1 MALLGQ
7 SAFLKALGWA
17 LLNSIWQMAILWLVY
32 LLLSASLRKQL
43 TAHIKHSLSLLLL
56 AMGSLWFAFTLAFK
70 YFEYSEAPALV
81 LEQEGTQESFA
92 SVLTLSLRNLETL
105 LPYLSSVY
113 LVTIVFLFFR
123 FISQYRYTKHVTTH
137 AVHKL
142 QPQLRMYVQQIAAR
156 MGIKKEIRV
165 WLSEIIDTP
174 MTIGF
179 WKPVILMPI
188 ASVNGLNTQQV
199 ESILLHEL
207 AHIRRNDY
215 LVNLMVATIDVI
227 LFFNP
232 FSRLFTRTI
241 RRERENSCDDLVLQ
255 FEYNPHAYAS
265 ALLAIEKKRVMKVS
279 LGMAATGKNNRMLL
293 DRVKRILNQP
303 VTVHYGNR
311 MVGHLFAGLLLAFI
325 AWSNPGNVI
334 VKTILKSEATIAA
347 SNENNNA
354 TFVSNPV
361 AEVKQKKQAEKDR
374 LDFAVR
380 LRHEE
385 PMTDEEQNEV
395 LSQLATQAAY
405 DAVEYLPVAQAFQS
419 VQVGNG
425 EMRDFSITEPI
436 TTEQPV
442 YTTIVTTNT
451 PYVPSTS
458 FSYYFQDSTK
468 PGVTAPSPSEKAA
481 TESLKKALKALD
493 EVDWTQIEKELK
505 ASGEKLDIAK
515 LQLEIKKSLTSVD
528 WEKVNAEARLE
539 QLQADAKVRQDVYLR
554 ELTSARNN
562 NAQMAEHY
570 KNLQKKIVQDQ
581 INCQQDQLKKEAEL
595 KNYLQKK
602 KSGTGTTTR
611 KIVVI

>member
-32 LLLSASLRKQL
+32 LVLSASLRKQL
-43 TAHIKHSLSLLLL
+43 TAHIKHSLAIVLLGI
-56 AMGSLWFAFTLAFK
+56 GSVWFAFTLAFK
-70 YFEYSEAPALV
+70 YFEYSEAPMLV
-81 LEQEGTQESFA
+81 LAEEGTQQTFA
-92 SVLTLSLRNLETL
+92 GAFTLSLRNMEAL

-113 LVTIVFLFFR
+113 LVAIVFLFFR
-123 FISQYRYTKHVTTH
+123 FISQYRYTQHVTTN

-156 MGIKKEIRV
+156 MGIKKDIKV

-199 ESILLHEL
+199 EAILLHEL

-303 VTVHYGNR
+303 VNTCQNNR
-311 MVGHLFAGLLLAFI
+311 MVPHLFAGMLLAFI

-334 VKTILKSEATIAA
+334 VRTILNSDAKDVAVA
-347 SNENNNA
+347 STENKDA
-354 TFVSNPV
+354 VFVSNPV
-361 AEVKQKKQAEKDR
+361 TEVKKEKKEQKPR
-374 LDFAVR
+374 LAFTVK
-380 LRHEE
+380 LQQEE
-385 PMTDEEQNEV
+385 PMTEEEEQEV
-395 LSQLATQAAY
+395 LSHIATQVAFE
-405 DAVEYLPVAQAFQS
+405 AVEYIPTAIQVAAE
-419 VQVGNG
+419 
-425 EMRDFSITEPI
+425 EMRDFSITEQL
-436 TTEQPV
+436 TTEKPMV
-442 YTTIVTTNT
+442 ATTITT

-468 PGVTAPSPSEKAA
+468 PRVVISSAEEKAA
-481 TESLKKALKALD
+481 NESLRKALRALE
-493 EVDWTQIEKELK
+493 EVDWTTLEKQLK
-505 ASGEKLDIAK
+505 EAGDKIDIRK
-515 LQLEIKKSLTSVD
+515 LQQEIKKSLKNVD
-528 WEKVNAEARLE
+528 WEKVNAETRLE
-539 QLQADAKVRQDVYLR
+539 QLQIDAKVRQDIYLR
-554 ELTSARNN
+554 ELTAVKK

-570 KNLQKKIVQDQ
+570 QNMQKKILQDQ
-581 INCQQDQLKKEAEL
+581 INCQQEQLKKEAEL
-595 KNYLQKK
+595 KNHLQKK
-602 KSGTGTTTR
+602 NNKTTPAK

>member
-32 LLLSASLRKQL
+32 LVLSASLRKQL
-43 TAHIKHSLSLLLL
+43 TAHIKHSLAIVLLG
-56 AMGSLWFAFTLAFK
+56 MGSLWFAFTLAFK

-81 LEQEGTQESFA
+81 LAEEGTQQTFA
-92 SVLTLSLRNLETL
+92 GALTLSLRNLEAL

-113 LVTIVFLFFR
+113 LVAIVFLFFR
-123 FISQYRYTKHVTTH
+123 FISQYRYTQHVTTT

-199 ESILLHEL
+199 EAILLHEL

-265 ALLAIEKKRVMKVS
+265 ALLAIEQKRVMKVA

-293 DRVKRILNQP
+293 DRVKRILDQP
-303 VTVHYGNR
+303 VTARYSNR
-311 MVGHLFAGLLLAFI
+311 MVGYLFASLLLAFI

-334 VKTILKSEATIAA
+334 VRTILNADAKDVAA
-347 SNENNNA
+347 SAENNNA
-354 TFVSNPV
+354 VFVSNPV
-361 AEVKQKKQAEKDR
+361 AEVKQQKKEQKPR
-374 LDFAVR
+374 LAFTVKLKHQEA
-380 LRHEE
+380 LTQE
-385 PMTDEEQNEV
+385 EEQEV
-395 LSQLATQAAY
+395 LSDLATQVAFES
-405 DAVEYLPVAQAFQS
+405 VEYIPTALTAMHVAAE
-419 VQVGNG
+419 
-425 EMRDFSITEPI
+425 EMRDFSINEQL
-436 TTEQPV
+436 TTEKPV
-442 YTTIVTTNT
+442 VATTIST

-468 PGVTAPSPSEKAA
+468 PGVVIPTAEEKAA
-481 TESLKKALKALD
+481 NESLRKALKALE
-493 EVDWTQIEKELK
+493 EVDWATLEKQLK
-505 ASGEKLDIAK
+505 EAGDKIDIRK
-515 LQLEIKKSLTSVD
+515 LQQEIKKSLKNVD
-528 WEKVNAEARLE
+528 WEKVNAETKLE
-539 QLQADAKVRQDVYLR
+539 QLQIDAKVRQDMYLR
-554 ELTSARNN
+554 ELTAVKK

-570 KNLQKKIVQDQ
+570 QNLQKKILADQ
-581 INCQQDQLKKEAEL
+581 INCQQEQLKKETEL
-595 KNYLQKK
+595 KNHLQKK
-602 KSGTGTTTR
+602 NKTAPVR